1 MGHNSA
7 MLYAVI
13 VAGGQGTRLW
23 PASRKD
29 SPKQLTPFAGGESL
43 IQRTY
48 KRINR
53 LIPAERI
60 YIVTNQAYAESFLE
74 QLPELSADRLI
85 LEPVPRNTA
94 AAVGIGTAV
103 IHKID
108 PQATVVNVW
117 ADHYY
122 DDEDGYLKIL
132 ETSERLLTK
141 YPDHLIN
148 MVATPTYPSSAFDYF
163 QIDGQL
169 ESEDSVNLFKVKS
182 FARKPDEETAK
193 QYLEA
198 GDFYWN
204 TANFVWRAETLLAMF
219 EQYAPEMYGILTKI
233 ADAWGRGDWQETV
246 NRDFPALETNT
257 IDYAIFEKTP
267 NIILIPANLGWKDVG
282 NWQIVYS
289 MLSEIDGTNLVSRGK
304 VLTVEAK
311 NSLIFSENPGKLVAV
326 VGVDDLV
333 VVDTPDALL
342 VMRKSRDQD
351 VKKVVEEMKAR
362 GELEHL

>member
-1 MGHNSA
+1 

-23 PASRKD
+23 PASRKS

-48 KRINR
+48 KRVSG
-53 LIPAERI
+53 LIPSERI
-60 YIVTNQAYAESFLE
+60 YIVTNEAYAEMFLE
-74 QLPELSADRLI
+74 QIPALDNNHLI

-103 IHKID
+103 VHQID
-108 PQATVVNVW
+108 PEATVVNVW

-122 DDEDGYLKIL
+122 DDEAGYLKIL
-132 ETSERLLTK
+132 ETAGELLK
-141 YPDHLIN
+141 RYPDHLVN

-163 QIDGQL
+163 QVGEKLEEVDGISL
-169 ESEDSVNLFKVKS
+169 LKVKS

-193 QYLEA
+193 KYLEA

-204 TANFVWRAETLLAMF
+204 MTNFVWRTDTLLKLF
-219 EQYAPEMYGILTKI
+219 EQHVPEMHAGLIKMAEKWATPE
-233 ADAWGRGDWQETV
+233 WQMTLEEE
-246 NRDFPALETNT
+246 FPKLASDT

-267 NIILIPANLGWKDVG
+267 NIILIPTNLGWRDVG

-289 MLSEIDGTNLVSRGK
+289 MLSDIDGTNLVSRGK
-304 VLTVEAK
+304 VVTVEAK

-342 VMRKSRDQD
+342 VMRKSKDQD
-351 VKKVVEEMKAR
+351 VKKVIEEIKLK
-362 GELEHL
+362 GEMQHL